1 MMSQDNESG
10 TMTKPPRLSSLAD
23 YASWKDRFEAF
34 LSVINPAMNDFLIIE
49 YVAPIAEGCIT
60 RKSVFRM
67 TDEEKREFDIERKTY
82 ALLTMALSKDIF
94 RSFQQ
99 HKTSKSLWEALAKRC
114 EGTEKL
120 KRSKRH

>member
-1 MMSQDNESG
+1 MSNLSNVSNMMSQDNESS

-67 TDEEKREFDIERKTY
+67 TEEEKREFDIERKTY

-99 HKTSKSLWEALAKRC
+99 HKTSKSL
-114 EGTEKL
+114 
-120 KRSKRH
+120 